1 MKQTINGKIF
11 VINLVFDSRL
21 ALSAQEEQQQKM
33 MIKISN
39 WGHKKER

>member
-11 VINLVFDSRL
+11 VINLVFDSRS
-21 ALSAQEEQQQKM
+21 ALSAQEEQQQQKM

-39 WGHKKER
+39 